1 MEKVKFQQT
10 LTPED
15 LIAYNCYL
23 ATKRSKSSLMTRI
36 LGLFLI
42 IMGIVDFFRPNPQ
55 IVMCIIIIIFGV
67 FGLFFLNPL
76 LLMVQKN
83 TIRKKIAQN
92 YSDVLMNVT
101 VSEEGYSFE
110 VPTDEAEKE
119 TEEENYY
126 GEIHTVKPIDDVI
139 SNEEAREQEYEA
151 THSVDDDI
159 TEELHE
165 ETEEQAEME
174 TAQEE
179 QIEAETVQEEQ
190 KSQNVF
196 SIPWNGITKIV
207 DDGTYMFINMVGYQ
221 AMIIKKSAYDQ
232 IEEIVNYS
240 KEKLGDPKRYKVILP
255 KTNKKENDHE

>member
-42 IMGIVDFFRPNPQ
+42 IMGIVDFFRPKPQ
-55 IVMCIIIIIFGV
+55 IAMCIIIIIFGV

-76 LLMVQKN
+76 LLIIQKN

-110 VPTDEAEKE
+110 VPTDEVEKE
-119 TEEENYY
+119 KEEENYY
-126 GEIHTVKPIDDVI
+126 GEIHTVKPIEEVI
-139 SNEEAREQEYEA
+139 SNEEAREQEYEVA
-151 THSVDDDI
+151 HPVSDDI

-165 ETEEQAEME
+165 ETEEQAEIE

-179 QIEAETVQEEQ
+179 Q
-190 KSQNVF
+190 KPQNVF

-221 AMIIKKSAYDQ
+221 AMIIKKSAYEQ
-232 IEEIVNYS
+232 IEEIVKYS

>member
-42 IMGIVDFFRPNPQ
+42 IMGIVDFFRPKPQ
-55 IVMCIIIIIFGV
+55 IAMCIIIIIFGV

-76 LLMVQKN
+76 LLIIQKN

-110 VPTDEAEKE
+110 VPTDEVEKE
-119 TEEENYY
+119 KEEENYY
-126 GEIHTVKPIDDVI
+126 GEIHTVKPIEEVI
-139 SNEEAREQEYEA
+139 SNEEAREK
-151 THSVDDDI
+151 
-159 TEELHE
+159 LL
-165 ETEEQAEME
+165 
-174 TAQEE
+174 
-179 QIEAETVQEEQ
+179 QILKNLRIVPR
-190 KSQNVF
+190 
-196 SIPWNGITKIV
+196 IPDFKF
-207 DDGTYMFINMVGYQ
+207 YC
-221 AMIIKKSAYDQ
+221 
-232 IEEIVNYS
+232 
-240 KEKLGDPKRYKVILP
+240 
-255 KTNKKENDHE
+255 